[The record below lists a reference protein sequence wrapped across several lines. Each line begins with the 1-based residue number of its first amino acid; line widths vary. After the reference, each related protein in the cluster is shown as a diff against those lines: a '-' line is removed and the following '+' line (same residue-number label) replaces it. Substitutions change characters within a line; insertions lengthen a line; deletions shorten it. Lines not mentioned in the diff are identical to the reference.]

1 MPRNLLFC
9 TLGSEIFFAA
19 KRKMAETIFMAQPS
33 LFLPYFDLTMQYHML
48 LVIRSLHR
56 DIELYKFT
64 LVMQKRILTFFHHL
78 PLYKKA
84 TFFCKIKPF
93 ITVP

>member
-1 MPRNLLFC
+1 
-9 TLGSEIFFAA
+9 
-19 KRKMAETIFMAQPS
+19 MAETIFMAQPS

-93 ITVP
+93 IRS